1 MKRRVERSDLEA
13 FYEAELSYV
22 WNTLRRLG
30 VPNGDLEDVAHDVF
44 QVALERLP
52 SFDEARPLRPW
63 IFGIALRIAARF
75 RRRPGHTREVATAS
89 PEAVDED
96 RRPDEAASAM
106 QEQALV
112 AAALQALDLDRRAVV
127 ILHDLDGQTMPEI
140 ASALGLRLNTAYSR
154 LRLGRADLV
163 ATLRRRQGEQR

>member
-1 MKRRVERSDLEA
+1 MNRRVERPDLEA

-30 VPNGDLEDVAHDVF
+30 VPDGELEDVAHDVF
-44 QVALERLP
+44 QVALERLH

-75 RRRPGHTREVATAS
+75 RRRPGHGREIAAAS
-89 PEAVDED
+89 PDAVDEG

-106 QEQALV
+106 QERAWV
-112 AAALQALDLDRRAVV
+112 ASAIQSLELDRRAVV

-140 ASALGLRLNTAYSR
+140 AAALGLRLNTAYSR

-163 ATLRRRQGEQR
+163 AALRRPQGVKR